1 MFFRFG
7 VAVLIVV
14 AISLY
19 GTSLESEILS
29 LKRQIIRQSYRIDV
43 AQEQLV
49 QLRLEVHAASSPVH
63 LLPKLERGEL
73 MAIRPS
79 YDDDS
84 RKRTERPKRTVAD
97 LSRQEKTPIR
107 R

>member
-19 GTSLESEILS
+19 GTSLESEVLS

-84 RKRTERPKRTVAD
+84 GKKNERPKRTVAD
-97 LSRQEKTPIR
+97 LSRQEKAPIR